1 MTKIFTKKLDPNKP
15 EINQDNVLNFFKQR
29 AEKIGT
35 ISYKQAVIYQDKNPQ
50 LAEERDTAEKNLLL
64 PKLELSPKDRFID
77 IGCGTGRWAEIVID
91 KVAHYHGTDLVEGF
105 IEFAKINNQQNHA
118 NFTCIPC
125 TEITLKALNESKK
138 FNKII
143 MFGVL
148 IYLNDQSLESAL
160 KSVLDVAAEQC
171 TFLLREPIGISN
183 RLTLKEHF
191 SEDLNQ
197 TYNAIYRTAEE
208 IMQKCQEIL
217 GTSGFEMIET
227 GNVFNNKDL
236 NNRAETMQKYFLFM
250 RKSK

>member
-1 MTKIFTKKLDPNKP
+1 MSKIFTNKLDSDKP
-15 EINQDNVLNFFKQR
+15 EINQYNVLNFFKQR
-29 AEKIGT
+29 AEKIGA

-64 PKLELSPKDRFID
+64 PKLKLSSQDRLID

-91 KVAHYHGTDLVEGF
+91 KVAHYHGTDLLEEF
-105 IEFAKINNQQNHA
+105 IEFAKINNQQEHA

-125 TEITLKALNESKK
+125 TKVTLDALNESKK

-148 IYLNDQSLESAL
+148 IYLNDDSLEDAL
-160 KSVLDVAAEQC
+160 ESVLAVAAEQC
-171 TFLLREPIGISN
+171 TFLLREPIGINN

-197 TYNAIYRTAEE
+197 TYNAIYRTSDE
-208 IMQKCQEIL
+208 IIQKCQEIL
-217 GTSGFEMIET
+217 GKSGFKIIET
-227 GNVFNNKDL
+227 GNVFSNKEL
-236 NNRAETMQKYFLFM
+236 NNRTETIQKYFLFV
-250 RKSK
+250 RN